1 MNDYKAV
8 RSSLDISKSI
18 AFYLEMSDP
27 AAFRLRDRAGSIRTI
42 NDILQGRSEKTVEA
56 MLAELEQKGGT
67 YYAGEIAI
75 LRQNIQDF
83 QRQKMMLTQPY
94 CKSSGKTYRF
104 RTFDNSIG
112 RSLKIVDQKLFDRAA
127 KAGFPPGFFRETY
140 FDQVN
145 IYCLPEH
152 ADFYGSTFQ
161 NCAFAVC
168 RISAPSFI
176 GASIY
181 NSEFHSC
188 VLEYAD
194 FFEAGIAH
202 THFHDSALS
211 HVTFQK
217 ARMKSCNTI
226 DCTLDSINYLTA
238 TLDGCSFGRVTASD
252 VRNLDTAT
260 ITQGGAGQEECR
272 RNRDTIFQALGVEQ
286 EAA

>member
-112 RSLKIVDQKLFDRAA
+112 RSLKIVDQKLFDKAA
-127 KAGFPPGFFRETY
+127 KAGFPPEFFRETY

-152 ADFYGSTFQ
+152 ADFCGSTFQ

-168 RISAPSFI
+168 RISTPSFI

-181 NSEFHSC
+181 SSEFHSC

-194 FFEAGIAH
+194 FFESSIAH

>member
-75 LRQNIQDF
+75 LRQNVQDF

-112 RSLKIVDQKLFDRAA
+112 RSLKIVDQKLFDKAA
-127 KAGFPPGFFRETY
+127 KAGFPPEFFQETY

-168 RISAPSFI
+168 RISTPSFI
-176 GASIY
+176 RASIY
-181 NSEFHSC
+181 SSEFHSC

-194 FFEAGIAH
+194 FFESSIAH

-272 RNRDTIFQALGVEQ
+272 RNRDAIFQALGVEQ

>member
-112 RSLKIVDQKLFDRAA
+112 RSLKIVDQKLFDKAA
-127 KAGFPPGFFRETY
+127 KAGFPPEFFRETY

-145 IYCLPEH
+145 IYCLPEY

>member
-112 RSLKIVDQKLFDRAA
+112 RSLKIVDQKLFDKAA
-127 KAGFPPGFFRETY
+127 KAGFPPEFFRETY

-152 ADFYGSTFQ
+152 ADFYGSTIQ

-181 NSEFHSC
+181 SSEFHSC

-194 FFEAGIAH
+194 FFESSIAH

-252 VRNLDTAT
+252 VQNLDTAT

-272 RNRDTIFQALGVEQ
+272 RNRDAIFRVEQ

>member
-83 QRQKMMLTQPY
+83 QHQKMMLTQPY

-145 IYCLPEH
+145 I
-152 ADFYGSTFQ
+152 D
-161 NCAFAVC
+161 
-168 RISAPSFI
+168 R
-176 GASIY
+176 
-181 NSEFHSC
+181 
-188 VLEYAD
+188 
-194 FFEAGIAH
+194 
-202 THFHDSALS
+202 
-211 HVTFQK
+211 
-217 ARMKSCNTI
+217 KS
-226 DCTLDSINYLTA
+226 
-238 TLDGCSFGRVTASD
+238 V
-252 VRNLDTAT
+252 V
-260 ITQGGAGQEECR
+260 
-272 RNRDTIFQALGVEQ
+272 
-286 EAA
+286 

>member
-104 RTFDNSIG
+104 RTFDNSIA
-112 RSLKIVDQKLFDRAA
+112 RSLKIVDQKLFDKAA
-127 KAGFPPGFFRETY
+127 KAGFPPEFFRETY

-181 NSEFHSC
+181 SSEFHSC

-194 FFEAGIAH
+194 FFESSIAH

-252 VRNLDTAT
+252 VQNLDTAT

-272 RNRDTIFQALGVEQ
+272 RNRDAIFRALGVEQ

>member
-83 QRQKMMLTQPY
+83 QHQKMMLTQPY

-112 RSLKIVDQKLFDRAA
+112 RSLKIVDQKLFDKAA
-127 KAGFPPGFFRETY
+127 KAGFPPEFFRETY

-145 IYCLPEH
+145 IYCLPEY
-152 ADFYGSTFQ
+152 ADFYGSIFQ

-176 GASIY
+176 GTSIY
-181 NSEFHSC
+181 SSEFHSC
-188 VLEYAD
+188 VLEHAD
-194 FFEAGIAH
+194 FFRASIAY
-202 THFHDSALS
+202 THFHDSALA

-217 ARMKSCNTI
+217 ARLKSCNTI

>member
-27 AAFRLRDRAGSIRTI
+27 AAFRLEDRAGSIRTI

-83 QRQKMMLTQPY
+83 QHQKMMLTQPY
-94 CKSSGKTYRF
+94 SKSSGKTYRF
-104 RTFDNSIG
+104 RAYNG
-112 RSLKIVDQKLFDRAA
+112 GNGCSLKIVDQKLFDRAA

-145 IYCLPEH
+145 IYCLPERT
-152 ADFYGSTFQ
+152 DFYGSIFQ

-181 NSEFHSC
+181 SSEFHSC
-188 VLEYAD
+188 VLEHAD
-194 FFEAGIAH
+194 FFRASIAY

-217 ARMKSCNTI
+217 ARLKSCNTI

-252 VRNLDTAT
+252 IRHLDTAA
-260 ITQGGAGQEECR
+260 ITQGGATQEECR
-272 RNRDTIFQALGVEQ
+272 RNRDAIFQALGVEQ

>member
-104 RTFDNSIG
+104 RAYDGGNG

-152 ADFYGSTFQ
+152 ADF
-161 NCAFAVC
+161 
-168 RISAPSFI
+168 SAPYSKTVPLLSAGSAPHPLSGPAFTARNFI
-176 GASIY
+176 PAYWNTLTFSGP
-181 NSEFHSC
+181 
-188 VLEYAD
+188 
-194 FFEAGIAH
+194 
-202 THFHDSALS
+202 ALRIPTS
-211 HVTFQK
+211 
-217 ARMKSCNTI
+217 M
-226 DCTLDSINYLTA
+226 TA
-238 TLDGCSFGRVTASD
+238 PCPT
-252 VRNLDTAT
+252 
-260 ITQGGAGQEECR
+260 
-272 RNRDTIFQALGVEQ
+272 
-286 EAA
+286 

>member
-112 RSLKIVDQKLFDRAA
+112 RSLKIVDQKLFDKAA
-127 KAGFPPGFFRETY
+127 KAGFPPEFFRETY

-168 RISAPSFI
+168 RISTPSFI
-176 GASIY
+176 RASIY
-181 NSEFHSC
+181 SSEFHSC

-194 FFEAGIAH
+194 FFESSIAH

-252 VRNLDTAT
+252 VQNLDTAT

-272 RNRDTIFQALGVEQ
+272 RNRDAIFQALGVEQ

>member
-112 RSLKIVDQKLFDRAA
+112 RSLKIVDQKLFDKAA
-127 KAGFPPGFFRETY
+127 KAGFPPEFFRETY
-140 FDQVN
+140 FDQAN

-181 NSEFHSC
+181 SSEFHSC

-194 FFEAGIAH
+194 FFESSIAH

-252 VRNLDTAT
+252 VQNLDTAT

-272 RNRDTIFQALGVEQ
+272 RNRDAIFQALGVEQ